1 VSSLRDKLDEARR
14 IRFKP
19 KKEQKIWEWIEESCE
34 LLPESGTKL
43 KRAKSDRLDQL
54 QRRCCIKLVAGSRR

>member
-19 KKEQKIWEWIEESCE
+19 KKEQKSWEWIEENCE
-34 LLPESGTKL
+34 LLPESGT
-43 KRAKSDRLDQL
+43 RADS
-54 QRRCCIKLVAGSRR
+54 I

>member
-19 KKEQKIWEWIEESCE
+19 KKEHKIWEWIEENCK
-34 LLPESGTKL
+34 LLPESSTKL
-43 KRAKSDRLDQL
+43 KRAKSDRLD
-54 QRRCCIKLVAGSRR
+54 